1 MKEMNLEKSNEWTL
15 EIKPKANLFDFQLK
29 QLWEYRDLLTL
40 LVRRDII
47 TVYKQTLLGF
57 FWFVLPPIL
66 NTITYF
72 IIFGLIA
79 KVSTD
84 GMNPILFYLSGV
96 ISWGYFAD
104 CINRTSTTFRTNAS
118 IFGKVYFP
126 RLIVPISS
134 IASALI
140 KFAIQIVLLIAVTAY
155 FYFRENNVFPQ
166 FQYLWLLPIVI
177 LLMAFSGLAIGII
190 ISSLTTKYRDLSNLV
205 PFAVSLL
212 MYATPVIYPSSVI
225 PEQYKWIIQINPLT
239 PLIESFRF
247 IFLGSDQI
255 SWWQLL
261 YCLIFTCILFIIGL
275 VLFNKTEKTFMDTV

>member
-1 MKEMNLEKSNEWTL
+1 
-15 EIKPKANLFDFQLK
+15 
-29 QLWEYRDLLTL
+29 
-40 LVRRDII
+40 
-47 TVYKQTLLGF
+47 
-57 FWFVLPPIL
+57 
-66 NTITYF
+66 
-72 IIFGLIA
+72 
-79 KVSTD
+79 
-84 GMNPILFYLSGV
+84 MNPILFYLSGV

-134 IASALI
+134 VASALI
-140 KFAIQIVLLIAVTAY
+140 KFAIQIVLLIVVTAY
-155 FYFRENNVFPQ
+155 FYFKENNVFPQ
-166 FQYLWLLPIVI
+166 FQYLWLLPIIIV
-177 LLMAFSGLAIGII
+177 LMAFSGLAIGII

-212 MYATPVIYPSSVI
+212 MYATPVIYPSSII
-225 PEQYKWIIQINPLT
+225 PDKYKWIIQLNPLT

-255 SWWQLL
+255 SWWQLI
-261 YCLIFTCILFIIGL
+261 YCLVFTIILFIVGL

>member
-1 MKEMNLEKSNEWTL
+1 MEMNVKKSEEWTL
-15 EIKPKANLFDFQLK
+15 EIKPKSNLFDFHLR
-29 QLWEYRDLLTL
+29 QLWEYRDLLIL

-140 KFAIQIVLLIAVTAY
+140 KFAIQIILLIIVTAY
-155 FYFRENNVFPQ
+155 FYFKENNVSPQ
-166 FQYLWLLPIVI
+166 FQYIWLLPII
-177 LLMAFSGLAIGII
+177 IGLMAFSGLAIGII

-205 PFAVSLL
+205 PFAVSIL
-212 MYATPVIYPSSVI
+212 MYATPVIYPSSII
-225 PEQYKWIIQINPLT
+225 PSQYKWIIQINPLT

-261 YCLIFTCILFIIGL
+261 YCLIFTTILFVIGL

>member
-1 MKEMNLEKSNEWTL
+1 MNSKKSEDWSL
-15 EIKPKANLFDFQLK
+15 VIKPKSSLFDFQLK
-29 QLWEYRDLLTL
+29 QLWEYRDLLVL
-40 LVRRDII
+40 LVRRDIV

-57 FWFVLPPIL
+57 FWFILPPIL

-79 KVSTD
+79 NVSTD
-84 GMNPILFYLSGV
+84 GINPILFYLSGV

-140 KFAIQIVLLIAVTAY
+140 KFAIQIGLLVGVTAY
-155 FYFRENNVFPQ
+155 FYFKESNVFPQ
-166 FQYLWLLPIVI
+166 FQYLWLLPFII
-177 LLMAFSGLAIGII
+177 ILMAFSGLALGII

-205 PFAVSLL
+205 PFAVSIL
-212 MYATPVIYPSSVI
+212 MYATPVIYPLSII
-225 PEQYKWIIQINPLT
+225 PEKYKWIIQLNPLT

-261 YCLIFTCILFIIGL
+261 YCLVFTTILFIIGL

>member
-1 MKEMNLEKSNEWTL
+1 MEKSPEWTL
-15 EIKPKANLFDFQLK
+15 VIKPKSSLFDFQLK
-29 QLWEYRDLLTL
+29 QLWEYRDLLLL
-40 LVRRDII
+40 LVRRDIV

-57 FWFVLPPIL
+57 FWFILPPIL
-66 NTITYF
+66 NTLTYF

-79 KVSTD
+79 NVSTD

-134 IASALI
+134 VASALI
-140 KFAIQIVLLIAVTAY
+140 KFAIQIVLLIVVTAY
-155 FYFRENNVFPQ
+155 FYFKENNVFPQ
-166 FQYLWLLPIVI
+166 FQYLWLLPIIIV
-177 LLMAFSGLAIGII
+177 LMAFSGLAIGII

-212 MYATPVIYPSSVI
+212 MYATPVIYPSSII
-225 PEQYKWIIQINPLT
+225 PDKYKWIIQLNPLT

-255 SWWQLL
+255 SWWQLI
-261 YCLIFTCILFIIGL
+261 YCLVFTIILFIVGL

>member
-1 MKEMNLEKSNEWTL
+1 MQYKNKVEWTL
-15 EIKPKANLFDFQLK
+15 VIKPKSNLFDFQLK
-29 QLWEYRDLLTL
+29 QLWEYKDLLIL
-40 LVRRDII
+40 LVRRDIV

-57 FWFVLPPIL
+57 FWFVLPPVL

-79 KVSTD
+79 NVSTD
-84 GMNPILFYLSGV
+84 GINPILFYLSGV

-134 IASALI
+134 VLSALI
-140 KFAIQIVLLIAVTAY
+140 KFAIQLVLLVLTTAY
-155 FYFRENNVFPQ
+155 FYFKESNVFPQ
-166 FQYLWLLPIVI
+166 LQYIWLLPIII
-177 LLMAFSGLAIGII
+177 LLMAFFGLAIGII
-190 ISSLTTKYRDLSNLV
+190 ISSLTTKYRDLINIV

-212 MYATPVIYPSSVI
+212 MYATPVIYPISVI
-225 PEQYKWIIQINPLT
+225 PIKYRWIIEINPLT

-255 SWWQLL
+255 SWGQLI
-261 YCLIFTCILFIIGL
+261 YCFFFTLVMFFIGL
-275 VLFNKTEKTFMDTV
+275 ILFNKTEKTFMDTV

>member
-1 MKEMNLEKSNEWTL
+1 MRVEKSEDWTL
-15 EIKPKANLFDFQLK
+15 VIKPKSNLLDFQLK
-29 QLWEYRDLLTL
+29 QLWEYRDLLFL
-40 LVRRDII
+40 LVRRDIV

-57 FWFVLPPIL
+57 FWFILPPIL
-66 NTITYF
+66 NTLTYF

-84 GMNPILFYLSGV
+84 GTNPILFYLTGV

-126 RLIVPISS
+126 RIIVPISS
-134 IASALI
+134 VASALV
-140 KFAIQIVLLIAVTAY
+140 KFAIQIGLLIAVVCY
-155 FYFRENNVFPQ
+155 FYFTENNVFPQ
-166 FQYLWLLPIVI
+166 FKYIWLLPII
-177 LLMAFSGLAIGII
+177 IILMAFYGLAIGII

-212 MYATPVIYPSSVI
+212 MYATPVIYPSSII
-225 PEQYKWIIQINPLT
+225 PEKFKWIIQINPLT

-255 SWWQLL
+255 SWWQLI
-261 YCLIFTCILFIIGL
+261 YCFVFTIVLFVIGL

>member
-1 MKEMNLEKSNEWTL
+1 MNSEKSEEWTL
-15 EIKPKANLFDFQLK
+15 VIKPQSKLFDFQLK
-29 QLWEYRDLLTL
+29 QLWEYKDLLFL

-57 FWFVLPPIL
+57 FWFILPPIL
-66 NTITYF
+66 NTVTYF

-79 KVSTD
+79 NVSTD

-140 KFAIQIVLLIAVTAY
+140 KFAIQIGLLILVTAY
-155 FYFRENNVFPQ
+155 FYFKENNVLPQ
-166 FQYLWLLPIVI
+166 FQYIWLLPVI
-177 LLMAFSGLAIGII
+177 IGLMAFSGLALGII

-212 MYATPVIYPSSVI
+212 MYATPVIYPSSII
-225 PEQYKWIIQINPLT
+225 PQQYKWIIQINPLT

-247 IFLGSDQI
+247 IFLGSGHI

-261 YCLIFTCILFIIGL
+261 YCLVFTTILFIIGL

>member
-1 MKEMNLEKSNEWTL
+1 MRIEKSEDWTL
-15 EIKPKANLFDFQLK
+15 VIKPKSNLFDFQLK
-29 QLWEYRDLLTL
+29 QLWEYRDLLFL
-40 LVRRDII
+40 LVRRDIV

-57 FWFVLPPIL
+57 FWFILPPIL
-66 NTITYF
+66 NTLTYF

-84 GMNPILFYLSGV
+84 GTNPILFYLTGV

-126 RLIVPISS
+126 RIIVPISS
-134 IASALI
+134 VASALV
-140 KFAIQIVLLIAVTAY
+140 KFAIQIGLLIAVVSY
-155 FYFRENNVFPQ
+155 FYFTENNVFPQ
-166 FQYLWLLPIVI
+166 FKYIWLLPII
-177 LLMAFSGLAIGII
+177 IILMAFYGLAIGII

-212 MYATPVIYPSSVI
+212 MYATPVIYPSSII
-225 PEQYKWIIQINPLT
+225 PEKFKWIIQINPLT

-255 SWWQLL
+255 SWWQLI
-261 YCLIFTCILFIIGL
+261 YCFVFTIVLFVIGL